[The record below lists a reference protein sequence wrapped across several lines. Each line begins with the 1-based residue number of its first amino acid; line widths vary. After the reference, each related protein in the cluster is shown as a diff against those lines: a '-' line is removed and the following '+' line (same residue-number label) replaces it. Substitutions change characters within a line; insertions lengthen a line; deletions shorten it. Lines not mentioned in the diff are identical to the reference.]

1 MPDHSHRIAEATERL
16 HEACERQRHLVEAGG
31 GTYDQTQERELT
43 ILAQD
48 SADATRVPLHLI
60 LLKFTAAVNAE
71 SDMLEHP

>member
-1 MPDHSHRIAEATERL
+1 MPDQAHRVAEATERL
-16 HEACERQRHLVEAGG
+16 HEACERQRALVQAAGG
-31 GTYDQTQERELT
+31 SYDVAQERELT